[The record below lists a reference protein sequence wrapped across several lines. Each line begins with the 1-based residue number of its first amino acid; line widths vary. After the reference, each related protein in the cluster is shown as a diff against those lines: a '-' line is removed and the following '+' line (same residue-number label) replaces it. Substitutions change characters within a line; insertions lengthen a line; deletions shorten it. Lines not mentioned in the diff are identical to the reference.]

1 LNTSDRLA
9 NRGITQEATCPFG
22 CQTTA
27 YLFVQCP
34 HTSFLWHNLPITSMQ
49 GLRTIQDM
57 ITNPRL
63 VQQLVRN
70 QWLTIY
76 IAVAWTIWLTRNH
89 RVFDRVSILVDIMQE
104 NCQELIKL
112 WANRSNK
119 LDRREAIKEW
129 AASLVL

>member
-1 LNTSDRLA
+1 
-9 NRGITQEATCPFG
+9 
-22 CQTTA
+22 
-27 YLFVQCP
+27 
-34 HTSFLWHNLPITSMQ
+34 MQ